1 MPSLTLVAMTKD
13 DLPVVVGRVVTA
25 HGIKGELK
33 VEPMSDFPERFAR
46 GSRLWLDGV
55 EHVVQSGRWQRSQV
69 IVKLDGVNSRDAAEA
84 LRGKELSV
92 PDLAELPPDED
103 LYYLHDIVGLRVET
117 RDGETLGEV
126 YDVLSTGSNDV
137 YVVRGERGELLLP
150 ALDDVVLEVDIA
162 GGRVV
167 VDVPEGIEFHGSV
180 TKQPRAAS
188 RRKTSSK

>member
-1 MPSLTLVAMTKD
+1 MTED
-13 DLPVVVGRVVTA
+13 ESPVVVGRIVAA
-25 HGIKGELK
+25 HGIKGEVK
-33 VEPMSDFPERFAR
+33 VEPMTDFPERFAR

-55 EHVVQSGRWQRSQV
+55 ERTVQSGRWQRTQV
-69 IVKLDGVNSRDAAEA
+69 IVKLAGVSSRDAAEA

-150 ALDDVVLEVDIA
+150 ALDDVVLEVDVT
-162 GGRVV
+162 GGRIV
-167 VDVPEGIEFHGSV
+167 VDVPDGIEFHAGV
-180 TKQPRAAS
+180 AKKPRPAS
-188 RRKTSSK
+188 RRKTPGT